1 MRVFFGRQGS
11 QVKVVVRGV
20 VVPFFLFFCSPTP
33 NFFFPK
39 IVKGRTKKAQIQF
52 IYLCARGGVF
62 EIYIYTHM
70 LARSVHASRATTR
83 ASSFATNRCRR
94 RRHTIERHN
103 NGVGRRRR
111 TFSFALAAAED
122 DRDGGENVEEVDDR
136 TFIDSFDRDGSA
148 HATSS
153 SPPSSSTNPLPVNFS
168 SRRSGAPRKKTQRE
182 IEAQTIEDVNG
193 FHSPWSQYEFR
204 VEEDDDDDTTPWEEH
219 MKEVMGKKANWPCWD
234 FTKPE
239 EEYEPEPEF
248 VSFQKPPDKYD
259 AFEERARLYKERV
272 KKERA
277 QAMKEKE
284 EQIGKFR
291 YLSQDGDIRLKNK
304 QTVDESEWDH
314 EKIVELINFDP
325 KERKRMM
332 QSSVEVYDPRFPY
345 DFGECPDPPEDT
357 LDFLYNIGRLCVDDE
372 WEDRKWIEMTGE
384 PTPKFDDLD
393 LDKGEQKEEV
403 GLEEMREEKL
413 MKAKDI
419 GFDDEDNEEEEEEE
433 DVIMED

>member
-1 MRVFFGRQGS
+1 
-11 QVKVVVRGV
+11 
-20 VVPFFLFFCSPTP
+20 
-33 NFFFPK
+33 
-39 IVKGRTKKAQIQF
+39 
-52 IYLCARGGVF
+52 
-62 EIYIYTHM
+62 
-70 LARSVHASRATTR
+70 
-83 ASSFATNRCRR
+83 
-94 RRHTIERHN
+94 
-103 NGVGRRRR
+103 VGRRRR

-122 DRDGGENVEEVDDR
+122 DRDGGENVEEMDDR

-148 HATSS
+148 DATSS

-419 GFDDEDNEEEEEEE
+419 GFDDEDNEEEEEE
-433 DVIMED
+433 DVVMED

>member
-1 MRVFFGRQGS
+1 
-11 QVKVVVRGV
+11 
-20 VVPFFLFFCSPTP
+20 
-33 NFFFPK
+33 
-39 IVKGRTKKAQIQF
+39 
-52 IYLCARGGVF
+52 
-62 EIYIYTHM
+62 M

-83 ASSFATNRCRR
+83 ASSFATNRCR

-284 EQIGKFR
+284 EEIGKFR

-433 DVIMED
+433 EDVIMED